1 MQREKR
7 TNKTTLSS
15 EWRSALKKSL
25 TESALLEMSGY
36 ATYQDLSANR
46 TRIAYHFTSSISL
59 GRQVLFNHGSSGPY
73 MRRITNQLL
82 PGTVCSQLFSLP
94 AGGFGAK

>member
-1 MQREKR
+1 LGRTESARQIANEPWSSMQREKR

-36 ATYQDLSANR
+36 TDDAVLVRQGLPENSAFIRKPYTPQQFLQKVRESLDAT
-46 TRIAYHFTSSISL
+46 
-59 GRQVLFNHGSSGPY
+59 P
-73 MRRITNQLL
+73 RR
-82 PGTVCSQLFSLP
+82 
-94 AGGFGAK
+94 AH

>member
-36 ATYQDLSANR
+36 ATYQELTKRLN
-46 TRIAYHFTSSISL
+46 RIADPVPF
-59 GRQVLFNHGSSGPY
+59 F
-73 MRRITNQLL
+73 MRLKPL
-82 PGTVCSQLFSLP
+82 
-94 AGGFGAK
+94 